1 MPTRP
6 AGRAS
11 LQTAAA
17 PVSAPYEP
25 LFNFNDGRDD
35 KRGVMADKTP
45 APAGTNSILVKLR
58 PTGAL
63 RAAESRAN
71 LRPLYEEAPRGA
83 ASGFGLDSDPRWFLA
98 ELPDGAA
105 TPWDLAHARVAAQL
119 GVSESDVVFAEPDLF
134 HNVYRDA
141 NEEEIGPGF
150 AAGEKCVA
158 EPQDGARGKA
168 VGPAEFAW
176 HLGDNYSQLGSARD
190 AVVFEDPRT
199 RIAHLDTGY
208 YRAHDVAPERERIL
222 KHLERSFVEGD
233 RNRQSAEDPDNN
245 AFLVDNSGHGTGTIG
260 ILAGGKAP
268 GFGGVYLGGAPQADI
283 VPIRVADRVVLLTT
297 SALAQALD
305 YAVEQRCDV
314 ATLSMGGVP
323 SRAWGEAVDRA
334 YEAGLCL
341 CAAAGNHFGI
351 SPPRTLVYPARFSR
365 VIAVCGVMADG
376 RPYADLKGTAM
387 EGSHGPDSAM
397 KAALAAYTPNI
408 PWPRFM
414 CADVIRLNGEGTSAA
429 TPQVAAAA
437 ALWFEKYK
445 RELPRDWRRVEA
457 VRNALFTSAK
467 LKSDRKHFGNGVL
480 QARAALDV
488 RPAFGLKKSDKS
500 DDSWSF
506 LRVITGLG
514 VVEIPP
520 REEMF
525 NLELAQRWL
534 LNEELQALV
543 PDPAAVSRLKDE
555 ELRRFMEAVIED
567 EGASLALRRH
577 VAARYPVAAGRSAP
591 RTPKTRVVVPE
602 VLPVCDTQP
611 AVPDPPFR
619 AVRVYAVDPSL
630 SARLD
635 TASVNEVTLQIR
647 WEELGKGP
655 TGEYLAVEDVD
666 ASGRRYP
673 PVELDDPRLLAQ
685 DGWAP
690 SEGNP
695 QFHQQMVYA
704 VAMKTIQHFERA
716 LGRPVLWRPRP
727 NPKNA
732 NDDSQ
737 FVRRLAVRPHAL
749 RQANAFY
756 SPQEVALLF
765 GYFEAGAD
773 DPGDHMP
780 GSRVYSCLSHDIIA
794 HETTHAVLDGM
805 HRRFNEATNPDVL
818 ALHEGFADIVALMQ
832 HFTIPGVLEQEIAR
846 TRGDIEAESMLGS
859 LAVQF
864 GYATGGRGALRNAIG
879 RVEGG
884 VWKRF
889 APDPADLQKRLTP
902 HSRGAVLVAAVFDA
916 FIAIYKARTA
926 DLLRIYT
933 GGTGVLPGG
942 AIHPDLVRR
951 LSDEASKSAA
961 HVLDMAI
968 RALDYLPPV
977 DVTFFE
983 YLRALITADFDL
995 VSDDRHNYRVAFVEA
1010 FRRRG
1015 IYPLNLDDA
1024 TADTPRTL
1032 SVDTL
1037 RWQGFD
1043 TAQFPR
1049 RVRAEIAGQYKG
1061 VLDGLR
1067 QYAEACIYL
1076 KDREELFD
1084 VTRRQRATLH
1094 KQLLDAFKAVPAF
1107 AGELGLDPDKR
1118 FEVHEL
1124 RRALRVDPE
1133 GRNVP
1138 QIIVALTQSDVVKDV
1153 DAPRHVFRGGSTLV
1167 VDLSRHD
1174 LKAVKYRIVK
1184 NITSAARRERTAAF
1198 VRDAASDPLR
1208 ALFFAP
1214 DRHGEPFAAL
1224 HALAD
1229 DGF

>member
-1 MPTRP
+1 
-6 AGRAS
+6 
-11 LQTAAA
+11 
-17 PVSAPYEP
+17 V
-25 LFNFNDGRDD
+25 
-35 KRGVMADKTP
+35 ADKTP

-58 PTGAL
+58 PSNAL

-71 LRPLYEEAPRGA
+71 LRPLFDEAPPAA
-83 ASGFGLDSDPRWFLA
+83 ASGFGLDSAPQWFLA

-119 GVSESDVVFAEPDLF
+119 GINESDVVFAEPDLV
-134 HNVYRDA
+134 HNVYRDV
-141 NEEEIGPGF
+141 NEGEVGPGF
-150 AAGEKCVA
+150 AAGEQCEA
-158 EPQDGARGKA
+158 NPQDGTRGKA
-168 VGPAEFAW
+168 TGPADVFAW

-190 AVVFEDPRT
+190 AVTFEHPRT

-208 YRAHDVAPERERIL
+208 YRAHEVAPEPDRIL
-222 KHLERSFVEGD
+222 KGLERSFVEGD
-233 RNRQSAEDPDNN
+233 KNRQSAEDPDNN
-245 AFLVDNSGHGTGTIG
+245 AFLIDNSGHGTGTLG

-268 GFGGVYLGGAPQADI
+268 GFGGAYLGGAPHADI

-297 SALAQALD
+297 SALAQALNF
-305 YAVEQRCDV
+305 AVSVRCDV

-323 SRAWGEAVDRA
+323 SRAWGEAVDKA

-351 SPPRTLVYPARFSR
+351 SPPKTLVYPARFPR
-365 VIAVCGVMADG
+365 VIAVVGVMADG
-376 RPYADLKGTAM
+376 RPYADLKGSAM
-387 EGSHGPDSAM
+387 EGSYGPDSAM
-397 KAALAAYTPNI
+397 KAAIAAYTPNI

-414 CADVIRLNGEGTSAA
+414 CPSVIRLNGEGTSAA
-429 TPQVAAAA
+429 TPQVAAAV

-457 VRNALFTSAK
+457 VRNALFTTAK
-467 LKSDRKHFGNGVL
+467 TKSDKKHFGNGIL

-488 RPAFGLKKSDKS
+488 RPALGLKKSDKS

-506 LRVITGLG
+506 LRVLTGLG
-514 VVEIPP
+514 IAQVSP
-520 REEMF
+520 REQMY

-534 LNEELQALV
+534 LNDELQEIV
-543 PDPAAVSRLKDE
+543 PDPAAVPRLKDE
-555 ELRRFMEAVIED
+555 DLRRFMEAVIED
-567 EGASLALRRH
+567 EGASLALRKH
-577 VAARYPVAAGRSAP
+577 VAARYPVATGRPAP
-591 RTPKTRVVVPE
+591 STPNTKEVVPE
-602 VLPVCDTQP
+602 VLPVCDALP
-611 AVPDPPFR
+611 PVPDPPFR

-635 TASVNEVTLQIR
+635 TAAVNEVTLNIR

-655 TGEYLAVEDVD
+655 TGEYLTVEDVD
-666 ASGRRYP
+666 AAGRRYA

-737 FVRRLAVRPHAL
+737 FVRRLLVRPHAL

-794 HETTHAVLDGM
+794 HETTHAILDGM

-879 RVEGG
+879 RVENG

-889 APDPADLQKRLTP
+889 VPDPADLQKRLTP

-942 AIHPDLVRR
+942 AIHPDLVKR
-951 LSDEASKSAA
+951 LADEASKSAS
-961 HVLDMAI
+961 HVLDMCI

-983 YLRALITADFDL
+983 YLRALITADNDL
-995 VSDDRHNYRVAFVEA
+995 VTDDRHNYRVAFVEA
-1010 FRRRG
+1010 FRRRA
-1015 IYPLNLDDA
+1015 IYPLNLDEPA
-1024 TADTPRTL
+1024 ADTPRTL

-1043 TAQFPR
+1043 PAQFPR
-1049 RVRAEIAGQYKG
+1049 KARAEIIGQYKG

-1067 QYAEACIYL
+1067 AYAEACIYL
-1076 KDREELFD
+1076 RDREELFE
-1084 VTRRQRATLH
+1084 VTRRQRGTLH
-1094 KQLLDAFKAVPAF
+1094 KQLHDAFKAVPAF
-1107 AGELGLDPDKR
+1107 AEELGLDPSKK

-1133 GRNVP
+1133 GRDVP
-1138 QIIVALTQSDVVKDV
+1138 QIIVALTQSDVVKDEGT
-1153 DAPRHVFRGGSTLV
+1153 PRHVFRGGSTLV

-1174 LKAVKYRIVK
+1174 LQAVKYRIVK
-1184 NITSAARRERTAAF
+1184 NIARPQRSERTAAF
-1198 VRDAASDPLR
+1198 VREAAADPLR